1 MKLLKVGIVVNSSGC
16 NTVIKALAE
25 PEMLEIFTP
34 VILSIDN
41 SFSKAVRELD
51 SEQQFPLCAISN
63 ADDILDGR
71 INVIETFANEGE
83 AIDRAV
89 ALYLDNHLDTIID
102 ISATKRNRK
111 DTKDLCARLIAA
123 LNADND
129 TSLVWYV
136 KGETRLIQS
145 SAETLTTDVKNAW
158 QALRRDHTLIKPRIA
173 ILAKD
178 DKTHEQVT
186 ALREE
191 GFFAFGPFAAE
202 NFIETRQYKPYDA
215 IIVVDGDED
224 LGKTLEDIDT
234 PAFGYISGLP
244 MVFTYLAEVTAESD
258 QDFKAALYSSI
269 SMSKNRRRYRYA
281 TSNPLEKQ
289 WIPRGK
295 DDFKLDLT
303 KEDSD

>member
-1 MKLLKVGIVVNSSGC
+1 MKLSKAGIVVNSSGC
-16 NTVIKALAE
+16 NTVSKALAE

-34 VILSIDN
+34 VIFSIDN

-51 SEQQFPLCAISN
+51 SEQQLPLCAISN
-63 ADDILDGR
+63 ADDILDGH
-71 INVIETFANEGE
+71 INVIETFVNEGE

-89 ALYLDNHLDTIID
+89 ALFLDNHIDTIIYIPAEKCD
-102 ISATKRNRK
+102 KKHI
-111 DTKDLCARLIAA
+111 KDLCARITTA
-123 LNADND
+123 LNADDD
-129 TSLVWYV
+129 TTLDWYI
-136 KGETRLIQS
+136 KDDTRVIQS
-145 SAETLTTDVKNAW
+145 SAETLTADVKNAW
-158 QALRRDHTLIKPRIA
+158 QALRRDLTLIKPRIA

-202 NFIETRQYKPYDA
+202 TFIETRQYKPYDA
-215 IIVVDGDED
+215 IIVIDGDENF
-224 LGKTLEDIDT
+224 GKTLEDIDT

-258 QDFKAALYSSI
+258 QDFMAALYSSI

-303 KEDSD
+303 IEESD